1 MAKFSLRI
9 VDADYYISKPKQGL
23 DISFSDCRQKDVFK
37 VPTIRI
43 FGATP
48 QGQKVCLHI
57 HNVFPYFYVLIP
69 EEEDRIKEFSKRFA
83 ASLDTAIQLSLGKA
97 ISKQQD
103 YVYSYEVVD
112 RMYVSYY
119 YH

>member
-9 VDADYYISKPKQGL
+9 VDADYYLSKPKAGL
-23 DISFSDCRQKDVFK
+23 DITYSECRQKDVYR
-37 VPTIRI
+37 VPIIRI

-48 QGQKVCLHI
+48 QGQKSCLHI

-69 EEEDRIKEFSKRFA
+69 EEEDRPQEFGKRFS
-83 ASLDTAIQLSLGKA
+83 ASLDSAIQLALGKA

-103 YVYSYEVVD
+103 YVFSYEVVQ
-112 RMYVSYY
+112 RM
-119 YH
+119 

>member
-9 VDADYYISKPKQGL
+9 VDADYYLSKPKAGL
-23 DISFSDCRQKDVFK
+23 DITYSECRQKDVYR
-37 VPTIRI
+37 VPIIRI

-48 QGQKVCLHI
+48 QGQKSCLHI

-69 EEEDRIKEFSKRFA
+69 EEEDRLQEFGKRFS
-83 ASLDTAIQLSLGKA
+83 ASLDTAIQLALGKA

-103 YVYSYEVVD
+103 YDFSYEVVQ
-112 RMYVSYY
+112 RM
-119 YH
+119 